1 MIYILFLLSYN
12 YWNRSI
18 VDEHTAAWAHNKDWN
33 IKEENSVLSF
43 FFFFVQKCK
52 NNCLKTNVI
61 S

>member
-43 FFFFVQKCK
+43 FFFLFRNV
-52 NNCLKTNVI
+52 KTTAWKQM
-61 S
+61 